1 LGDTIGVGTPGD
13 VARLLDD
20 LLTLAP
26 PEKWGMHFHDTR
38 GTALAN
44 VLTSLEYGLTA
55 FDSSAGGLGGC
66 PFAGPNAAGN
76 VATEDLVYL
85 LDGMG
90 IRHGVTLDAVLD
102 ASRYVVDAVGHP
114 LTSKVY
120 QAGGRLKPQAPA
132 AR

>member
-1 LGDTIGVGTPGD
+1 
-13 VARLLDD
+13 
-20 LLTLAP
+20 
-26 PEKWGMHFHDTR
+26 
-38 GTALAN
+38 
-44 VLTSLEYGLTA
+44 
-55 FDSSAGGLGGC
+55 
-66 PFAGPNAAGN
+66 

-102 ASRYVVDAVGHP
+102 ASRYIVDAVGHP

>member
-1 LGDTIGVGTPGD
+1 
-13 VARLLDD
+13 
-20 LLTLAP
+20 
-26 PEKWGMHFHDTR
+26 MHFHDTR

-44 VLTSLEYGLTA
+44 VLASLDYGLAA

-76 VATEDLVYL
+76 LATEDLVYL

-90 IRHGVTLDAVLD
+90 VQHGVDLEAVLG
-102 ASRYVVDAVGHP
+102 ASRYVVEAVGHA

-120 QAGGRLKPQAPA
+120 QAGGRLKAQAPG